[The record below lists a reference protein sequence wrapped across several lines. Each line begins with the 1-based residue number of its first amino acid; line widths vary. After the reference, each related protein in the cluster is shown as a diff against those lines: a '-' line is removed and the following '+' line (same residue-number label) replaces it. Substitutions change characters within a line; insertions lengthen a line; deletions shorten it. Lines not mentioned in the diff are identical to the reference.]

1 MATRTF
7 WAPGRVNLIGEYT
20 DLVGGLVL
28 PVALDLGIRI
38 EAEPAER
45 IGLRSREYGDAVH
58 LEVDGSGSAGAGW
71 GRYVAAVAQELALLG
86 RPPVGLSGVIG
97 STLPVGAGL
106 SSSAALE
113 VAVAVAL
120 CAIAGFE
127 LEPMALAQA
136 AQRAEHRAV
145 GVPSGIMDQASAVL
159 GRSGCA
165 VLLDTGSL
173 EHELVE
179 LPRGLAIV
187 VVHSGIART
196 LESTPYALRKRELDQ
211 ALSGEGASNEVLAR
225 RRRHIETEN
234 RRVQEVVAALRANDV
249 ERLGELFRDGHES
262 LRRDLEVT
270 IPELDRLVELAYRH
284 GAVAARMTGAGFGG
298 AIVALAESERAEAF
312 AHAVAAAYGSQGR
325 AYVCNA
331 ADGAGEVID
340 HQLVELRNDP

>member
-28 PVALDLGIRI
+28 PVALDLGIQI
-38 EAEPAER
+38 DADPSEG
-45 IGLRSREYGDAVH
+45 ISLRSREYGDAVQ
-58 LEVDGSGSAGAGW
+58 LEADGSGAAGAGW
-71 GRYVAAVAQELALLG
+71 GRYVAAVAHELALLG
-86 RPPVGLSGVIG
+86 RPPVGVDGVIR
-97 STLPVGAGL
+97 STLPVGAGV

-120 CAIAGFE
+120 CAVARFQ

-145 GVPSGIMDQASAVL
+145 AVPSGIMDQAAAVL
-159 GRSGCA
+159 GRSGFA

-179 LPRGLAIV
+179 LPEGLAII
-187 VVHSGIART
+187 VVHSGITRM
-196 LESTPYALRKRELDQ
+196 LESSPYALRKRELEQ
-211 ALSGEGASNEVLAR
+211 ALSGDARSNEVLAR

-234 RRVQEVVAALRANDV
+234 GRVREVVAALRANDLH
-249 ERLGELFRDGHES
+249 RLGELFRQGHES

-270 IPELDRLVELAYRH
+270 IPELDRLVDFAYRH
-284 GAVAARMTGAGFGG
+284 GATAARMTGAGFGG
-298 AIVALAESERAEAF
+298 AIVALAETERAPTLADR
-312 AHAVAAAYGSQGR
+312 VVAAYGAQGR
-325 AYVCNA
+325 AYVCRA
-331 ADGAGEVID
+331 ADGAR
-340 HQLVELRNDP
+340 ELS

>member
-28 PVALDLGIRI
+28 PVALDLGVSI
-38 EAEPAER
+38 EADPADR
-45 IGLRSREYGDAVH
+45 IRLRSREYRDAVA
-58 LEVDGSGSAGAGW
+58 LEADGSGSAGDSW

-86 RPPVGLSGVIG
+86 RPRAGLEGVIA

-113 VAVAVAL
+113 VALAFAL
-120 CAIAGFE
+120 CAVAEFD

-145 GVPSGIMDQASAVL
+145 AVPSGIMDQAAAVL

-173 EHELVE
+173 QHELVE
-179 LPRGLAIV
+179 LPEDLAIV
-187 VVHSGIART
+187 VVHSGVVRT
-196 LESTPYALRKRELDQ
+196 LEASPYARRKQELEQ
-211 ALSGEGASNEVLAR
+211 ALSGDARSNGVLAR
-225 RRRHIETEN
+225 RRRHVETEN
-234 RRVQEVVAALRANDV
+234 LRVREVVSALRANDR
-249 ERLGELFRDGHES
+249 ERLGELFREGHES

-270 IPELDRLVELAYRH
+270 IPELDRLEELAYRH
-284 GAVAARMTGAGFGG
+284 GATAARMTGAGFGG
-298 AIVALAESERAEAF
+298 AIVALVETERAAAF
-312 AHAVAAAYGSQGR
+312 AERVVAAYGPQGK
-325 AYVCNA
+325 AYVSRA
-331 ADGAGEVID
+331 ADGAR
-340 HQLVELRNDP
+340 ELS